1 MLLKVPSVLQDVP
14 DLLISVLVTVT
25 QPTEDGEVLY
35 RGSHMLAAVA
45 QSLPAQVGHH
55 ELLLRQL
62 LHAIETQLKAPKA
75 PYRGI
80 SCLLLCLYDLGELV
94 NEQYDDLNQSE
105 ASVWLAVDQ

>member
-35 RGSHMLAAVA
+35 CGSHMLAAVA
-45 QSLPAQVGHH
+45 ESLPAQVGHH

-80 SCLLLCLYDLGELV
+80 SCLLLCLYDMGELV
-94 NEQYDDLNQSE
+94 
-105 ASVWLAVDQ
+105 

>member
-45 QSLPAQVGHH
+45 ESLPAQVGHH
-55 ELLLRQL
+55 EL
-62 LHAIETQLKAPKA
+62 
-75 PYRGI
+75 
-80 SCLLLCLYDLGELV
+80 
-94 NEQYDDLNQSE
+94 
-105 ASVWLAVDQ
+105 

>member
-45 QSLPAQVGHH
+45 ESLSAQVGHH

-80 SCLLLCLYDLGELV
+80 SCLLLCLYDVGELV

>member
-1 MLLKVPSVLQDVP
+1 MTLSIHAPYLVVHTEYNIRVYLPDMLLKVPSVLQDVP

-45 QSLPAQVGHH
+45 ESLPAQVGHH

-62 LHAIETQLKAPKA
+62 LHAMSDFQI
-75 PYRGI
+75 
-80 SCLLLCLYDLGELV
+80 
-94 NEQYDDLNQSE
+94 
-105 ASVWLAVDQ
+105 